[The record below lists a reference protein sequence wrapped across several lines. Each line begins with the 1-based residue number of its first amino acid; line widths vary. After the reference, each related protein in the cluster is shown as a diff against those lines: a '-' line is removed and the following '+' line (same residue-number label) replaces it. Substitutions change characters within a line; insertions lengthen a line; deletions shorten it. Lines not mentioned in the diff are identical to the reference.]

1 MAENEGFGGDHLR
14 GATSFSQLLLAGD
27 DGDCDVA
34 VGLDVDRTINYS
46 SVFSSE
52 KPPKMLCFGSY
63 QHKGELVYP
72 ETTRTPQKSGVT
84 CSDSSSASSS
94 NNSSINTLSKSAAAS
109 KKRNGSGQES
119 VQCMSTITTAA
130 VAGQRATKKP
140 KTENPTPVG
149 HAKRKEKLGERV
161 TTLQQLVSP
170 FGKIRRRCFTKRW
183 DISGFFTTRFRSCAP
198 LTFNAC
204 PPPHPTTCL
213 RAEKAEEKQERT

>member
-109 KKRNGSGQES
+109 
-119 VQCMSTITTAA
+119 VC
-130 VAGQRATKKP
+130 
-140 KTENPTPVG
+140 
-149 HAKRKEKLGERV
+149 
-161 TTLQQLVSP
+161 TLN
-170 FGKIRRRCFTKRW
+170 
-183 DISGFFTTRFRSCAP
+183 SGF
-198 LTFNAC
+198 
-204 PPPHPTTCL
+204 
-213 RAEKAEEKQERT
+213 

>member
-14 GATSFSQLLLAGD
+14 GATSFSQLLLADD
-27 DGDCDVA
+27 DGDGDVA

-109 KKRNGSGQES
+109 VCTLNSGF
-119 VQCMSTITTAA
+119 
-130 VAGQRATKKP
+130 
-140 KTENPTPVG
+140 
-149 HAKRKEKLGERV
+149 
-161 TTLQQLVSP
+161 LVSLANKSRA
-170 FGKIRRRCFTKRW
+170 FNLIGFYFKVHFLYDFCRKNETGLARNRC
-183 DISGFFTTRFRSCAP
+183 SA
-198 LTFNAC
+198 
-204 PPPHPTTCL
+204 
-213 RAEKAEEKQERT
+213 